1 MKLYLVRHGEP
12 SYSPCTVRN
21 LKGQGRDL
29 AALNEEGINQMI
41 TITMPQM
48 IGNDAQ
54 IILSSPYTRA
64 LQSAAIIAAK
74 TGLITKV
81 VHDLHEWIPDL
92 SYNYDSY
99 KSLKSLYQDFY
110 NNRGILPDNEFCTE
124 FTIWE
129 DIESFRNRVN
139 ASIKPYLGIYTS
151 AIVVAHGMVIQSLTG
166 RHVGYGEMIQM
177 EYTSDMVFPAW
188 EFTPPKNESKE

>member
-12 SYSPCTVRN
+12 SYSPCTIRN

-41 TITMPQM
+41 TVTMPQM

-64 LQSAAIIAAK
+64 LQSAAVVASK

-99 KSLKSLYQDFY
+99 SALKSIYLDFY
-110 NNRGILPDNEFCTE
+110 ENKGIRPNKDKYTE
-124 FTIWE
+124 FTLWE
-129 DIESFRNRVN
+129 DIESFRTRVN
-139 ASIKPYLGIYTS
+139 ASIKPYLGIYSS

-166 RHVGYGEMIQM
+166 RHVAYGEMIQM
-177 EYTSDMVFPAW
+177 EYTEDTIFPEW
-188 EFTPPKNESKE
+188 EFTAPKDESKE

>member
-12 SYSPCTVRN
+12 SYSPCTARN

-29 AALNEEGINQMI
+29 AALNEEGINQII
-41 TITMPQM
+41 TITMPRLVG
-48 IGNDAQ
+48 IDAQ

-74 TGLITKV
+74 SGLVTKV

-92 SYNYDSY
+92 SFEYSSY
-99 KSLKSLYQDFY
+99 KTLKSIYQDFY
-110 NNRGILPDNEFCTE
+110 DNRGVRPVADQNKEFSN
-124 FTIWE
+124 WE

-139 ASIKPYLGIYTS
+139 ASLKPYLGIYTS
-151 AIVVAHGMVIQSLTG
+151 VIVVAHGMVIQSLTG
-166 RHVGYGEMIQM
+166 RHIGYGELIQM
-177 EYTSDMVFPAW
+177 EYTADMEFPDW